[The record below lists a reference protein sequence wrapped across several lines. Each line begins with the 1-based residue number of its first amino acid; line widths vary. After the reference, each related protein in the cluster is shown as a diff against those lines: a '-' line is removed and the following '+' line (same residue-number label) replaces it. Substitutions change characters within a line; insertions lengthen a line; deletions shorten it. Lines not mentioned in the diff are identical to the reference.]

1 MGYNKTMEKI
11 RFYMYGIILGIANVI
26 PGVSG
31 GTMMV
36 ILNIYDP
43 LILAFSKERIRE
55 SIPFLL
61 LIGGGTL
68 TGILLFSNG
77 ITFLIQHFEI
87 ATMYGFMGL
96 VVGSIPLLWKKARY
110 EKLKKKNLV
119 PFFIALFFMLGLL
132 LVEMMAEPGQG
143 AFDPER
149 LSYPALAGWL
159 FLSAIVS
166 TIGMILPGISGSF
179 VMLMLGAYFITM
191 EAVSTFD
198 MAILLPVGAGILLG
212 GYFGVKV
219 IGTLIKDHPQALYM
233 GILGLMIGSIGLL
246 YPGFEMSSEGAAALG
261 FLVLGT
267 VVSWYF
273 GKYGH

>member
-1 MGYNKTMEKI
+1 MKY
-11 RFYMYGIILGIANVI
+11 FVYGIILGIANVI

-43 LILAFSKERIRE
+43 IILAFSKERIRE

-77 ITFLIQHFEI
+77 ITFLIRNYEM
-87 ATMYGFMGL
+87 ATMYCFMGL

-110 EKLKKKNLV
+110 EKLKKKNLL

-132 LVEMMAEPGQG
+132 LVEMMAGPGQG
-143 AFDPER
+143 AFSPER

-191 EAVSTFD
+191 EAISAFD
-198 MAILLPVGAGILLG
+198 MAILIPVGAGILLG
-212 GYFGVKV
+212 GFFGVKIV
-219 IGTLIKDHPQALYM
+219 GALIKDHPQALYM
-233 GILGLMIGSIGLL
+233 GILGLMIGSVALL
-246 YPGFEMSSEGAAALG
+246 YPGFETSLEGAAAFG

-267 VVSWYF
+267 LVSWLF
-273 GKYGH
+273 GKYGK